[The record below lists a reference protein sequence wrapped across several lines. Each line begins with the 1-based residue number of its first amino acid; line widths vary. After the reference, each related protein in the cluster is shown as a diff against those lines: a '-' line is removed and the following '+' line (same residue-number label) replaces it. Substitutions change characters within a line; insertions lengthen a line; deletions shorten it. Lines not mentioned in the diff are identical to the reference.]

1 MTQEAPE
8 VSGTVSVR
16 AQAHD
21 LAQKFDA
28 YMLNRAQTENTSDG
42 QSISEAIDYRILT
55 ADTWEDAMAAMQSGA
70 VQAKDIPGTE
80 VTIRDMAVIRSD
92 RVFEDGGENKG
103 YYIQCNATLV
113 GGPKDVL
120 LKNGLAPGQDFV
132 LQTGASHVVAIIR
145 AAEAFEKL
153 PRTFLL
159 VGTKTASG
167 NTVLTM
173 AEPPERV
180 VQSSVVA

>member
-1 MTQEAPE
+1 MTDQTPE
-8 VSGTVSVR
+8 SGTVSVR
-16 AQAHD
+16 EQAHS

-28 YMLNRAQTENTSDG
+28 YMLNRAQTENTADG

-55 ADTWEDAMAAMQSGA
+55 AETWEDAMAAMQSGA

-80 VTIRDMAVIRSD
+80 VTIHDMTVIRSD

-132 LQTGASHVVAIIR
+132 LQTGASHIVAIIR

-153 PRTFLL
+153 PRTFML

-180 VQSSVVA
+180 IQSSVVA